1 MSPNFQFYSEKK
13 YVSSRSRKSIRTI
26 IITLLNKILFG
37 IVVITICSIPL
48 LLSTIPKSI
57 EAQKAEA
64 EIEGEL
70 CISYNKSEKLIS
82 ITCKYANFAD
92 VSKQITDPEILKL
105 ETSSISNNS
114 NSSNNSSN
122 KEKVWLLNA
131 GLKVEE
137 DALLDINSNDVTW
150 LKMIPTE
157 NSPNAITVEG
167 ILKVNAVKITS
178 WNPQTNDYVKFS
190 EEAKEDQ
197 SLYTTKP
204 RPYIKIEESATGPTE
219 ITNSEL
225 AYLGYSCNGCGG
237 VTFNGGE
244 NSILKN
250 NDIHHIYKG
259 FYSKDMGHM
268 LIEGNRV
275 YGNEKYGIDPHT
287 GTHDMIIRNNT
298 VYDNYNA
305 GIICSLDCYNII
317 IEGNKVHNNGHGDYK
332 RGIAISKN
340 TYNSTIRENIVYNQ
354 DVCVHI
360 GRDSHDN
367 RVYDNKLTNCREGV
381 AITRNSFDNV
391 VYNNKIENV
400 SNGLVAILNSDDN
413 KFYSNI
419 ITGIQNEEFVIDEDS
434 KGNTFDDKIVQDL
447 NLNMFDEAIAQDE
460 QEEQQQPNIKDP
472 NLETE
477 LIAEGLSWPTSMTFI
492 DNNNILVLEKNEGT
506 VRLVSNGILQEEPVL
521 EVDVNTKAERGL
533 LGIAIMN
540 KDAIFLYYT
549 EASKKDYNDGNE
561 NAEIK
566 NKIYKYQWDDE
577 ERILVNPTLILELP
591 ATPGPDHVGGKMTIG
606 PDNYLY
612 VIIGDVKREGKLQNV
627 VDGPDPDDTGV
638 ILRVNPE
645 DGSPAPDNPF
655 INSSNNNENLT
666 SLNKYYAYGIRN
678 SFGIAFD
685 PVTDTLWQTENG
697 PTEYDEVNVVNPG
710 FNSGWRQVMG
720 PISKCSITEDE
731 LVNFPNSKY
740 ADPVFS
746 WLPSLGITDIEFLN
760 SSKLGDKYTHDIFIG
775 DIGDL
780 TTGNLYYFE
789 VNEDRTGIKFDNSSS
804 IGNQAGL
811 TDLIAD
817 NEEELS
823 ATALGTAFG
832 GITDIETG
840 PDGFIYIL
848 TLDRA
853 SDGEGKIY
861 RIAPVL

>member
-1 MSPNFQFYSEKK
+1 MSPNFQSYLEKQ
-13 YVSSRSRKSIRTI
+13 YVSSKSRKSI
-26 IITLLNKILFG
+26 ITVIKTLFRKILFS
-37 IVVITICSIPL
+37 IVVFTIFSIPL

-57 EAQKAEA
+57 EAQKAES
-64 EIEGEL
+64 EIEEEI

-82 ITCKYANFAD
+82 ISCKYANFTD
-92 VSKQITDPEILKL
+92 VSRQITDAEILKL
-105 ETSSISNNS
+105 ETPTISNNS
-114 NSSNNSSN
+114 NSNNNNNNGN

-150 LKMIPTE
+150 LKIIPSE
-157 NSPNAITVEG
+157 KAPNAIIVEG
-167 ILKVNAVKITS
+167 ILKVDSVKITS

-190 EEAKEDQ
+190 EKAKEDQ
-197 SLYTTKP
+197 SLYTMIP
-204 RPYIKIEESATGPTE
+204 RPYIKIEETATGPTE

-259 FYSKDMGHM
+259 FYSKGMGYM

-275 YGNEKYGIDPHT
+275 YGNEKYGIDPHS

-305 GIICSLDCYNII
+305 GLICSADCYNIL

-367 RVYDNKLTNCREGV
+367 KVYDNKLTNCREGV
-381 AITRNSFDNV
+381 SVTRNSVDNKI
-391 VYNNKIENV
+391 YNNKIENV

-413 KFYSNI
+413 KFYSNTI
-419 ITGIQNEEFVIDEDS
+419 RGIQNEEIVIDEDS
-434 KGNTFDDKIVQDL
+434 KGNMFDNKIVQKL
-447 NLNMFDEAIAQDE
+447 NFNLFDKAIAQE
-460 QEEQQQPNIKDP
+460 EEEEEEEEEEQKPIIKDP
-472 NLETE
+472 DLAVE
-477 LIAEGLSWPTSMTFI
+477 LLVEELSWPTSMAFI
-492 DNNNILVLEKNEGT
+492 DNNNILVLEKDEGT
-506 VRLVSNGILQEEPVL
+506 VRLVSNGILQEESVL
-521 EVDVNTKAERGL
+521 EVNVNTKAERGL

-540 KDAIFLYYT
+540 RDTIFLYYT
-549 EASKKDYNDGNE
+549 ESSEDDDNDE
-561 NAEIK
+561 VK
-566 NKIYKYQWDDE
+566 NKIYKYQWDDDKKL
-577 ERILVNPTLILELP
+577 LVNPTLILELP

-606 PDNYLY
+606 PDNYIY
-612 VIIGDVKREGKLQNV
+612 AIIGDVKREGKLQNI

-638 ILRVNPE
+638 ILRVNPD

-655 INSSNNNENLT
+655 IDNNTNDLS

-678 SFGIAFD
+678 SFGISFD
-685 PVTDTLWQTENG
+685 PLTDTLWQTENG
-697 PTEYDEVNVVNPG
+697 PTEYDEVNVVKPG
-710 FNSGWRQVMG
+710 FNSGWNKVMG
-720 PISKCSITEDE
+720 PISKSDITEDE

-740 ADPVFS
+740 TDPVFS
-746 WLPSLGITDIEFLN
+746 WFPSLGITDIEFLN
-760 SSKLGDKYTHDIFIG
+760 SSKLGDKYANNIFVG

-780 TTGNLYYFE
+780 TEGNFYYFK
-789 VNEDRTGIKFDNSSS
+789 VNEDRTGIKFDSSS
-804 IGNQAGL
+804 NNHVEL

-817 NEEELS
+817 NEEEMS
-823 ATALGTAFG
+823 ATVLGTAFG

-840 PDGFIYIL
+840 PDGFLYIL

-861 RIAPVL
+861 RIKLSQ